1 MPTPIMVTTGTTV
14 TGDLV
19 TGTAPTFLVKGLPV
33 ATVTAPVAGAACTGV
48 IASSTAVRMMVNGL
62 PVANITATVS
72 GANTVTGVPVTT
84 SAMATTGVNMI
95 C

>member
-1 MPTPIMVTTGTTV
+1 MVTTGTTV
-14 TGDLV
+14 TGDV
-19 TGTAPTFLVKGLPV
+19 IAGTAPNYLVKGMPV

-48 IASSTAVRMMVNGL
+48 IASSTATHLIVNGL
-62 PVANITATVS
+62 PVANITSTVS

-84 SAMATTGVNMI
+84 SAMATTGVNVI